1 MTAVASSLET
11 NERIGELFSII
22 ADYYMQKSDAHR
34 AKVYADAATTVA
46 NFGTPIESGKQAR
59 KEIRGIGESV
69 AKDIDEYLT
78 TGEIRRLKELEKEYP
93 GRKAV
98 IDLFK
103 SFHGIGPK
111 TASKF
116 YDTGYRTLEDLW
128 FDAPI
133 SQATR
138 DYIYYRNHFL
148 ERIPRSEMDII
159 NERIGE
165 VMRKIDPTLKWMIAG
180 SYRRGEPTSG
190 DIDLLVQGKG
200 KIDLH
205 AIVDELH
212 KEGLLVAD
220 LAGGERPKKTKG
232 KEKVPVKYL
241 GIFRL
246 NDEYPAHRFDI
257 QLQSEEEWPYAVLYF
272 TGSKQFNVLSRQR
285 AIDLGYRLNEHDLK
299 DEEGNKI
306 PAKSEADIFRILG
319 IKYLEPEQR
328 SRYMTELQL
337 VK

>member
-1 MTAVASSLET
+1 MTAVIPSLET
-11 NERIGELFSII
+11 NEKIGELFSTIS
-22 ADYYMQKSDAHR
+22 DYYLHKSDAHR
-34 AKVYADAATTVA
+34 AKVYSDAATSIA
-46 NFGTPIESGKQAR
+46 NFETPIESGKQAR

-78 TGEIRRLKELEKEYP
+78 TGEITRLKELEKEYP

-98 IDLFK
+98 IDLFT

-116 YDTGYRTLEDLW
+116 YDAGHRTLEDLW

-138 DYIYYRNHFL
+138 DYIYYRNHL
-148 ERIPRSEMDII
+148 SERIPRSEMDLI

-165 VMRKIDPTLKWMIAG
+165 VMKKMDPRLKWILAG

-190 DIDLLVQGKG
+190 DIDLLVQGRG

-205 AIVDELH
+205 RIVKEFHD
-212 KEGLLVAD
+212 EGLLVAD
-220 LAGGERPKKTKG
+220 LAGGEQPKKTKG
-232 KEKVPVKYL
+232 KEKPAEKYF
-241 GIFRL
+241 GIFRF

-257 QLQSEEEWPYAVLYF
+257 QLQSEESWPFAMLYF
-272 TGSKQFNVLSRQR
+272 TSSERFNRLSRRR
-285 AIDLGYRLNEHDLK
+285 ASELGYRLSEHGLK
-299 DEEGNKI
+299 DEEGNNI
-306 PAKSEADIFRILG
+306 PAKSEADIFRLLG

-328 SRYMTELQL
+328 TRYMTELPL